1 MADATPIKPWPNPNQ
16 DATDDSSEGSS
27 PAAPR
32 PPATIQLSRDSSI
45 DRVVTGVSKR
55 SWADGAS
62 SASSGSY
69 SQSLVYSKS
78 LSFFA
83 SATTTGNVID
93 IDAIG
98 EPTTNA
104 DNLSILSDGEDS
116 DPDVP

>member
-55 SWADGAS
+55 SWADEAS
-62 SASSGSY
+62 SDSSGS
-69 SQSLVYSKS
+69 
-78 LSFFA
+78 
-83 SATTTGNVID
+83 
-93 IDAIG
+93 
-98 EPTTNA
+98 
-104 DNLSILSDGEDS
+104 DS
-116 DPDVP
+116 RSRVLFRFCHYDQKCH